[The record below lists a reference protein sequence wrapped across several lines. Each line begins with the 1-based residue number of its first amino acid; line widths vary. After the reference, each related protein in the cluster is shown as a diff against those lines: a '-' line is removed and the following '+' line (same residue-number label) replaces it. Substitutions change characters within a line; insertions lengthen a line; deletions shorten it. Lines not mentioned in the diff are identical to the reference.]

1 MCDSTKLSYFKAILP
16 SKLKLHAHKRPKWFQ
31 TFIEQTDPGKP
42 IACGS
47 FKIVYPF
54 GDFAVAIEKGNIPT
68 PKVIDT
74 MKFLPKEFQK
84 HLTYPKEQFFT
95 KGYTVSLLTN
105 CPGGDLFRILF
116 ETNEYKKLTDRHF
129 HDLARTLLKLHEY
142 NIAVVDLKPEN
153 IMWCTCDCLAFID
166 LDSAVLLEGYS
177 PNTLVPLRVIST
189 PWWDPISVVL
199 KEHRM
204 LEDYYV
210 NDWCAFALIVLGYFG
225 LRLRDNGSPLLF
237 NVHMRSNQKPNYTY
251 SDFAKLSKSALLKM
265 TGMLKN
271 KLQTMNEMVVEDA
284 VEFLTNVW
292 WVRKGKYQRRIDHD
306 TLTPYLRFF
315 LNSLK
320 VKKLDAN
327 LNF

>member
-1 MCDSTKLSYFKAILP
+1 MCDSTKLSYFDAIRP
-16 SKLKLHAHKRPKWFQ
+16 SKLKLHAHKRPEWFQ

-42 IACGS
+42 TACGS

-54 GDFAVAIEKGNIPT
+54 GDFAVAIEKGEIPT

-116 ETNEYKKLTDRHF
+116 ETYEYKKLTDRHF

-166 LDSAVLLEGYS
+166 LDSAVLLEGAS
-177 PNTLVPLRVIST
+177 PNTRAIST
-189 PWWDPISVVL
+189 PWWDPISVIPKRVL
-199 KEHRM
+199 S
-204 LEDYYV
+204 DFYV
-210 NDWCAFALIVLGYFG
+210 NDWCAFALILLGYFG
-225 LRLRDNGSPLLF
+225 LRLRDDGNALLI
-237 NVHMRSNQKPNYTY
+237 NVHMESNQKLNYSY
-251 SDFAKLSKSALLKM
+251 SYFAKIPKNELLRMTKM
-265 TGMLKN
+265 VRTEKMSPL
-271 KLQTMNEMVVEDA
+271 VVQDA
-284 VEFLTNVW
+284 VNVVVNLW
-292 WVRKGKYQRRIDHD
+292 EVLFGTYQRMIDHEKVA
-306 TLTPYLRFF
+306 PYIRFF
-315 LNSLK
+315 LNSMK
-320 VKKLDAN
+320 VKDLDAN